1 MTDNGEGE
9 YEVGYG
15 NPPKATR
22 WMKGGRSPNPRGR
35 PRKKLV
41 LERARSTRQIHD
53 DIIAVMEE
61 DVVVRTPKGQKRIPA
76 SLALLKKAREDA
88 FKGNGVTNRALQR
101 LYAEAVDFRER
112 ERDTIIW
119 KELQEL
125 ERKLRRGGM
134 LPKDYEMLNL
144 LRRLVREE

>member
-1 MTDNGEGE
+1 MTDSGEGE

-15 NPPKATR
+15 KPPKATR

-35 PRKKLV
+35 PKKRPV
-41 LERARSTRQIHD
+41 LERARSTRQIYD

-88 FKGNGVTNRALQR
+88 FKGNGVNNRALQK
-101 LYAEAVDFRER
+101 LYVEAMDFRER
-112 ERDTIIW
+112 ERDTIAW
-119 KELQEL
+119 EELMAL
-125 ERKLRRGGM
+125 EKKLKRGGM
-134 LPKDYEMLNL
+134 LAEDYEMLNL

>member
-1 MTDNGEGE
+1 MTDSGEGD

-15 NPPKATR
+15 KPPKATR
-22 WMKGGRSPNPRGR
+22 WMKGGHSPNPRGR
-35 PRKKLV
+35 PKKKLA

-88 FKGNGVTNRALQR
+88 FKGNGVSNRALLR
-101 LYAEAVDFRER
+101 LYAEAVQFRER
-112 ERDTIIW
+112 ERDTIASL
-119 KELQEL
+119 ELDEL
-125 ERKLRRGGM
+125 EKKLKRGGM
-134 LPKDYEMLNL
+134 LPEDYEMLNS
-144 LRRLVREE
+144 LRRLVRDE